1 MLEQKERA
9 WAREMAALVEEKEE
23 LALELK
29 HQKEL
34 DSVSQKELYAMY
46 ANWGITSDD
55 NQKLAKE
62 KYWLITEGF
71 GSFLTVVSQ
80 SEEFKS
86 NLEQIYRAYRDVGY
100 QSGLK
105 DGYTYSAQ
113 GLGRKETP
121 LYNSKAKK
129 RLSKLDKEF
138 GRKTPALLEKILECP
153 LVSLDELKALLIP
166 VGPSSPK
173 SLSGDDSQ

>member
-9 WAREMAALVEEKEE
+9 WAREMAVLVEEKEE
-23 LALELK
+23 LAAELK

-34 DSVSQKELYAMY
+34 DSVSQEQLDTMY
-46 ANWGITSDD
+46 AEWGVTSND

-71 GSFLTVVSQ
+71 GSFLTAVSQ
-80 SEEFKS
+80 LEEFKS
-86 NLEQIYRAYRDVGY
+86 SLEQIYRAYRDVGY
-100 QSGLK
+100 QAGLK
-105 DGYTYSAQ
+105 DGFAYSAQ

-129 RLSKLDKEF
+129 WLSKLDKEF
-138 GRKTPALLEKILECP
+138 G
-153 LVSLDELKALLIP
+153 S
-166 VGPSSPK
+166 
-173 SLSGDDSQ
+173 